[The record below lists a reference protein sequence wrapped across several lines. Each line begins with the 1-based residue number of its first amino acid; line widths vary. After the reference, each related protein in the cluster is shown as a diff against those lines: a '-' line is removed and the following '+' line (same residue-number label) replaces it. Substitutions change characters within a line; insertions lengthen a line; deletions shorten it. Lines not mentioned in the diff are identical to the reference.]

1 MDFKALISK
10 MLEEKKLDKVNK
22 DALKG
27 GFKDRSDK
35 DIDNDGEVDDQDEY
49 LHNRR
54 KTITKA
60 IKKESIE
67 LDEKVNEKAIKKAVD
82 DGKSMDVIVGMF
94 ANKRTTNTDEIR
106 KVVKDYMWNKRMKK
120 ESVELDEAMFTVD
133 DIDGMAKEIKSG
145 LKAPFIN
152 VSKSTLGGAE
162 RVSVFIKV
170 SLDKQE
176 DWKNNIYQNS
186 RHATFRVG
194 SDDGTLELSTKHY
207 NLPKFR
213 KAKFKN
219 TKDVISKINK
229 WIDSASSIK
238 ESVELDEAN
247 SGPEEAISIIA
258 NSIAMN
264 PSVVKDALEAANLDP
279 VAVVTALKGK
289 KTIKAMQ
296 LGNLVMGHAFGGS
309 ISKKDLAPIEKA
321 VDAAFKASP
330 KKMKESVQLDEAD
343 GWIAMYNGK
352 KLEITKND
360 AKDLYSAKM
369 YAAKELKVP
378 KSKMGL
384 LAISPAY
391 NESNKE
397 NDLFNSLKEIIK
409 NKMSD
414 K

>member
-1 MDFKALISK
+1 MDFKALVSE
-10 MLEEKKLDKVNK
+10 MLKEKLDAVNK

-27 GFKDRSDK
+27 DFKDRSDK

-60 IKKESIE
+60 I
-67 LDEKVNEKAIKKAVD
+67 
-82 DGKSMDVIVGMF
+82 
-94 ANKRTTNTDEIR
+94 
-106 KVVKDYMWNKRMKK
+106 KK

-170 SLDKQE
+170 SLDKPE
-176 DWKNNIYQNS
+176 DWTNNIYQNS
-186 RHATFRVG
+186 RHAMFRVG

-207 NLPKFR
+207 SLPKFR

-219 TKDVISKINK
+219 TKDIIAKINA
-229 WIDSASSIK
+229 WIDSASSVK
-238 ESVELDEAN
+238 ESVE
-247 SGPEEAISIIA
+247 
-258 NSIAMN
+258 
-264 PSVVKDALEAANLDP
+264 
-279 VAVVTALKGK
+279 
-289 KTIKAMQ
+289 
-296 LGNLVMGHAFGGS
+296 
-309 ISKKDLAPIEKA
+309 
-321 VDAAFKASP
+321 
-330 KKMKESVQLDEAD
+330 LDEAD
-343 GWIAMYNGK
+343 GWIAMFNGK

-384 LAISPAY
+384 LAIEPAY
-391 NESNKE
+391 NESNKKD
-397 NDLFNSLKEIIK
+397 DLLDSLKEIVK
-409 NKMSD
+409 KKMLG